1 MFAYRRIMVTPV
13 LALLAAGLVTAQE
26 PPREPA
32 AGPQRQPG
40 QMMPRMDMMGPRAE
54 MGWEMLAGA
63 MAFQP
68 ARLIGRRAML
78 QLTPEQVSRLEALS
92 QEAARARTQAD
103 SVGRLQADQLREL
116 WNAPAPDLAQL
127 RSRAQAAM
135 QARQAGALAGLEA
148 AAKAKAVLTPEQRGR
163 VAGWADGA
171 RMRMGQRMNRPGRPG
186 FGQRRMPPM
195 GPRMPD

>member
-40 QMMPRMDMMGPRAE
+40 QLMPGMDMMGPRAE

-116 WNAPAPDLAQL
+116 WNAPAPDVAQL

-148 AAKAKAVLTPEQRGR
+148 AAKAKAAEMGVTDKTGANKLMGMLMKDLKGR
-163 VAGWADGA
+163 ADGNDVKA
-171 RMRMGQRMNRPGRPG
+171 VVDGM
-186 FGQRRMPPM
+186 FA
-195 GPRMPD
+195 